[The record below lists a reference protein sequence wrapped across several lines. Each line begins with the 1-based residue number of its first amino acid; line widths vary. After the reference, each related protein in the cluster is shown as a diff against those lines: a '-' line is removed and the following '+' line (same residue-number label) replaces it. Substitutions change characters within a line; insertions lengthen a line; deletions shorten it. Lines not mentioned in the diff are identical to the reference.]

1 MRSAGLLQ
9 WVFLSMA
16 VLAGGGLALQ
26 AAINANLGRELGHP
40 VSAAMLSFAVGTLL
54 LFAYVLV
61 LRLPLPS
68 LGRISA
74 LPWWSWLAGGFL
86 GAYFVSA
93 STTLAPRLG
102 VAVFFMAMVAGQI
115 TVAIL
120 LDHKGWL
127 GLPERPVSAGRL
139 AGVACMIAGIYLT
152 RRF

>member
-1 MRSAGLLQ
+1 MLQ

-26 AAINANLGRELGHP
+26 AAINADWGGGVGHP
-40 VSAAMLSFAVGTLL
+40 VSAAMVSFAVGTLL

-93 STTLAPRLG
+93 TVIAAPRLG
-102 VAVFFMAMVAGQI
+102 ATVLVMTVVAGQMI
-115 TVAIL
+115 VALL
-120 LDHKGWL
+120 LDHYGAL
-127 GLPERPVSAGRL
+127 GYIERPINLGR
-139 AGVACMIAGIYLT
+139 IAGIVCLIAGVYLV